1 MATDP
6 FDPQD
11 PSSPDDQRA
20 QELTREALR
29 ELAQS
34 PALARLTSTL
44 AGPRERRLE
53 EALAALRAEARRAR
67 EYREAATAAPP
78 TFAVDTQVPGDD
90 ATWPTTQPE
99 ANAASDADAS
109 SAATTSSAFEPAQN
123 AEPGPVPAPR
133 ERRSSPRGSR
143 GSHPLRPAPSA
154 KPTPTPDEASPIAD
168 VCLFIEGAYPYV
180 SGGVSNWAHDLITAH
195 ADLRFHVVAL
205 VADDQTRHRRYALP
219 PNVVGLHHIVLQP
232 TLDETPSHDDPD
244 ARALLTALH
253 PPMQA
258 LLEGGGVREL
268 RQVLKVMR
276 RHAHTVSMA
285 QLLNSE
291 AAFDVVQRMFERQV
305 PHTAFLRYFWSWRS
319 LVGGLYAVLLAKL
332 PRAHVYHAVSTGYAG
347 LAMARAT
354 LESGNPGLLTEHG
367 IYTVERRVE
376 LALSPWLAPES
387 PPTLA
392 LDDRPIELRDVWM
405 QAFVAYSHV
414 AYEAATRIVTLFEG
428 NQTLQ
433 EGDGAKFDR
442 MMVIP
447 NGVNVKRLRRIERRQ
462 TSDRRPTVA
471 MIGRVVPIKDVKT
484 FIRAAALLR
493 DLVPNV
499 RIYVI
504 GNRDE
509 DPQYARECQAM
520 ATHLGLSQCLS
531 FKGHMSTERV
541 LPHIDVL
548 ALTSLSEAQPLVMLE
563 AGAAGIPCVVTDV
576 GACAEII
583 EGRRHEYPRLPP
595 GGIVTPLTDPQAT
608 AQALARLL
616 RDQALHARSGRA
628 LRERVRRYYN
638 QKMVDKAYRDLYGQM
653 LTQALDGPDAP
664 QGSDDPPTVVSSS
677 SASTGSSTGFLDTDS
692 AWHRQVTPPAP
703 NPGDGSVRR
712 TLIAP

>member
-1 MATDP
+1 MAADSQAPIDPRAPALATD
-6 FDPQD
+6 
-11 PSSPDDQRA
+11 A
-20 QELTREALR
+20 HTR
-29 ELAQS
+29 ELAHEALLELAHN
-34 PALARLTSTL
+34 PALARLTEALNSPL
-44 AGPRERRLE
+44 ERRLE
-53 EALAALRAEARRAR
+53 DALAALKAEAQRMR
-67 EYREAATAAPP
+67 EMREAATPEPRDDSAWRITEPQAPARAHAEAAPP
-78 TFAVDTQVPGDD
+78 
-90 ATWPTTQPE
+90 
-99 ANAASDADAS
+99 
-109 SAATTSSAFEPAQN
+109 
-123 AEPGPVPAPR
+123 PV
-133 ERRSSPRGSR
+133 ERRAKPRPRPS
-143 GSHPLRPAPSA
+143 PLRMRSPSGAHPA
-154 KPTPTPDEASPIAD
+154 TPVADPATSVAD

-180 SGGVSNWAHDLITAH
+180 SGGVSSWVHDLITAH
-195 ADLRFHVVAL
+195 SELSFHVVAL
-205 VADDQTRHRRYALP
+205 VADDQARQARYDLP
-219 PNVVGLHHIVLQP
+219 PNVLGLHHIVLQP
-232 TLDETPSHDDPD
+232 TLDETPSHDDPE
-244 ARALLTALH
+244 ARALMTALH

-258 LLEGGGVREL
+258 LLEGGGLREL
-268 RQVLKVMR
+268 QALLKVMR
-276 RHAHTVSMA
+276 RHAPTVSMA

-291 AAFDVVQRMFERQV
+291 AAFEVVQRMFERQV

-319 LVGGLYAVLLAKL
+319 LVGGLYAVLLTKL

-354 LESGNPGLLTEHG
+354 LESGNPGVLTEHG

-428 NQTLQ
+428 NQALQ
-433 EGDGAKFDR
+433 ESDGAPFDR

-447 NGVNVKRLRRIERRQ
+447 NGVNVKRLRRIERHQ
-462 TSDRRPTVA
+462 AAKHRPTVA
-471 MIGRVVPIKDVKT
+471 LMGRVVPIKDVKT
-484 FIRAAALLR
+484 FIRAAAMLR
-493 DLVPNV
+493 ELIPDV
-499 RIYVI
+499 RVYVI

-509 DPQYARECQAM
+509 DPAYARECQAM
-520 ATHLGLSQCLS
+520 ATHLGLSQCLT

-548 ALTSLSEAQPLVMLE
+548 ALTSLSEAQPLVVLE

-616 RDQALHARSGRA
+616 RDQALHERSSRA
-628 LRERVRRYYN
+628 MRERVRRYYN
-638 QKMVDKAYRDLYGQM
+638 QKMVDKSYRDLYEHM
-653 LTQALDGPDAP
+653 LAQSLDGNPSTRA
-664 QGSDDPPTVVSSS
+664 SSS
-677 SASTGSSTGFLDTDS
+677 VADATHREPPRAATADFLDTDTT
-692 AWHRQVTPPAP
+692 WHHPVTPPGHA
-703 NPGDGSVRR
+703 PGDTQGGRHP
-712 TLIAP
+712 LNP